1 MRCFFSTTAGT
12 CPSEFTN
19 GCNNIDDKKVE
30 DFANLEL
37 TDVIGGN
44 KFISSSLE
52 YRFPI
57 AEAVG
62 IQGVAFVDFGNSF
75 AEGENLFDV
84 TEWRYGSGAGIQW
97 FSPFGPLA
105 FVLGWPLNPTSIE
118 DSPIFE
124 FSVGGAG
131 F

>member
-1 MRCFFSTTAGT
+1 MSPNT
-12 CPSEFTN
+12 
-19 GCNNIDDKKVE
+19 
-30 DFANLEL
+30 
-37 TDVIGGN
+37 
-44 KFISSSLE
+44 
-52 YRFPI
+52 PI

-62 IQGVAFVDFGNSF
+62 IQGVVFVDFGNSF
-75 AEGENLFDV
+75 AEGENLFDI

-118 DSPIFE
+118 SSPIFE